1 MNPSDRSGRQRNPVH
16 MKLENHVDFF
26 LIHCG
31 VRLHIKIVDDLPAL
45 VIGHLAALGHR
56 DEFFPERGIEGLFR
70 GHRDGKSICLIAGD
84 IEIQQVGDAFFLFPQ
99 TFKRGG
105 MPESASSPASID
117 SLFPADR
124 CPDRRRSFPKKKGSC
139 LLRNCPFWTREKV
152 IDEPDSV
159 F

>member
-1 MNPSDRSGRQRNPVH
+1 

-70 GHRDGKSICLIAGD
+70 GHRDGKRVCLIAGD

-99 TFKRGG
+99 TKKRLIS
-105 MPESASSPASID
+105 SAFMMLI
-117 SLFPADR
+117 LM
-124 CPDRRRSFPKKKGSC
+124 C
-139 LLRNCPFWTREKV
+139 
-152 IDEPDSV
+152 
-159 F
+159 